1 MTITKK
7 SIPACALWGSIVLI
21 LQMASCVPS
30 PVSNPPGEYSPLVDY
45 IEKDDRFRP
54 LYVFNDFEEDFDEES
69 HRASLGFFNAHPA
82 LLKKIKK
89 DIKGRP
95 LRWRLD
101 NLSYRF
107 VFVPE
112 EREDYA
118 VLFKKY
124 CEDVVDYVLNKT
136 ELVNPYHDI
145 LTLSEERPDVSERGV
160 TVFLV
165 HNLAKEYVA
174 KYEFRGGR
182 HKKVVVNLEGTVFSG
197 RVGAYTTEIL
207 LEKDGGFHFIKNH
220 YTIWQNSAKNP
231 YTALKVPVE
240 ETLHIALRKNTEQ
253 AIQVELESQGVH
265 HTKKI
270 ERIVDK
276 WMAVEEAVVG
286 GLAHAL
292 LPPFVEKYFDNLPP
306 SLIDQDVE
314 SLRSFPKYR
323 FLNRGIEIV
332 ENLGYRKAIEIYQED
347 PGVFKDLLS
356 LKRPAETMGNPMG
369 GTMGKTMGKTMGN
382 PMGNPMGYPM
392 GNPMGNPL

>member
-1 MTITKK
+1 MTSTNKN
-7 SIPACALWGSIVLI
+7 IPAWTKWGIIVLI
-21 LQMASCVPS
+21 LGPVSCVS
-30 PVSNPPGEYSPLVDY
+30 VPVSDSHTEYSPLVEY
-45 IEKDDRFRP
+45 IEIKDRSKP

-69 HRASLGFFNAHPA
+69 HRASIGFFNEHPA
-82 LLKKIKK
+82 LIKKIKK

-118 VLFKKY
+118 VLFKEY
-124 CEDVVDYVLNKT
+124 CEDVVDYVLNET
-136 ELVNPYHDI
+136 ELVNPYQDI

-174 KYEFRGGR
+174 KYEFRSGR
-182 HKKVVVNLEGTVFSG
+182 HKKVVVELEGTVFSG
-197 RVGAYTTEIL
+197 RVGAYTTDIL
-207 LEKDGGFHFIKNH
+207 LEKDGGFSFTKNH

-253 AIQVELESQGVH
+253 AIQVELESEGVH
-265 HTKKI
+265 QVKKI
-270 ERIVDK
+270 ERIVDD

-286 GLAHAL
+286 GLTHAL
-292 LPPFVEKYFDNLPP
+292 LPPFVEKYFNNFPS
-306 SLIDQDVE
+306 SLIEQDIE
-314 SLRSFPKYR
+314 SLRSFRQYR
-323 FLNRGIEIV
+323 LLEKGIELV
-332 ENLGYRKAIEIYQED
+332 EDMGCRKTIEIYQED

-356 LKRPAETMGNPMG
+356 LKRPPRPEGDT
-369 GTMGKTMGKTMGN
+369 
-382 PMGNPMGYPM
+382 
-392 GNPMGNPL
+392 L